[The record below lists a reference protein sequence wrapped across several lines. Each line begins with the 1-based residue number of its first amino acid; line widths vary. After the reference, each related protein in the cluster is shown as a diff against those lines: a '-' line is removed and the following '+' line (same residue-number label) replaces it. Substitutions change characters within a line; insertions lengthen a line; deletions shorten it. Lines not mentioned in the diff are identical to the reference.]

1 MTPQEIQI
9 AVAEEMGWTNCEH
22 VKTIGLVKGFLPP
35 KGKTPHT
42 RQYPSGH
49 YELPDYTTSLD
60 AIQQVCLERFD
71 GINGI
76 VEFQQQLGKIEREK
90 NREKST
96 WSWQL
101 TALDWCKAFL
111 ETVKQLEE
119 VK

>member
-1 MTPQEIQI
+1 MTPEHQQIQI
-9 AVAEEMGWTNCEH
+9 EVAEKMGWKESAH
-22 VKTIGLVKGFLPP
+22 YFEKGESQCYNLPP
-35 KGKTPHT
+35 
-42 RQYPSGH
+42 
-49 YELPDYTTSLD
+49 YTTSLD